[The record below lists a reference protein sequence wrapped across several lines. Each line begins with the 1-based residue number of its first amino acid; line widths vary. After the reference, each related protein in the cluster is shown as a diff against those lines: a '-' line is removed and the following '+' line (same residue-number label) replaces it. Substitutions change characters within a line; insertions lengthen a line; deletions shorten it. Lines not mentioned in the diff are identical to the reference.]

1 MTTRAQDKVRA
12 AAWRNCDLWLDD
24 SSRFPDALNSSQ
36 GDHFVLSGAK
46 NWITNSPIADVCLVA
61 ALDGALVVI
70 VCGRLLLSSEG
81 LGKD

>member
-12 AAWRNCDLWLDD
+12 AAWRNCDLSLDG

-46 NWITNSPIADVCLVA
+46 TGSPTP
-61 ALDGALVVI
+61 
-70 VCGRLLLSSEG
+70 RLPTFV
-81 LGKD
+81 